1 MTVVQ
6 AFFPKSSM
14 VYDSP
19 QYCKHERVKKK
30 KRYSSAFTSL
40 EVGSG
45 IVILVIMFYVQWHIP
60 REVFGHFWV
69 VNNPKFPLCRTSTPL
84 TERINDKYTTDGK
97 S

>member
-45 IVILVIMFYVQWHIP
+45 IVILVIMFYVQWHGGMAGLVYSTVLYVCLFFSCESDNVDLGLQEA
-60 REVFGHFWV
+60 RV
-69 VNNPKFPLCRTSTPL
+69 KFF
-84 TERINDKYTTDGK
+84 
-97 S
+97 

>member
-1 MTVVQ
+1 VTVVQ

-45 IVILVIMFYVQWHIP
+45 IVILVIMFYVQWHVRSCLI
-60 REVFGHFWV
+60 
-69 VNNPKFPLCRTSTPL
+69 
-84 TERINDKYTTDGK
+84 GK
-97 S
+97 KNVKIGKEIGSVELRRFCTRDL